1 MKHTNIITKKQTVA
15 YTSSLKG
22 EGSRRPSEG
31 DIQTTVSSIFP
42 SFALRASSPSRGEG
56 NSGFTLIE
64 LLVVVLII
72 GILAAVALPQYQKAV
87 EKSRLSQALV
97 GLKAMQQACALCALH
112 KSEEECDLQVSALDK
127 FGISI
132 PGTLQPFEKCVKETG
147 PDCKTT
153 SDWQFQTVGCGE
165 LHATRLDGNDWKFDL
180 KNDGTLAMGQY
191 KCIENN
197 SNGSCKNVCGGDNCI
212 FTLDK

>member
-22 EGSRRPSEG
+22 EGSRRLGEG

-42 SFALRASSPSRGEG
+42 SSALRASSPSRGEG

-112 KSEEECDLQVSALDK
+112 KSEEDCNGLQVSDLDE
-127 FGISI
+127 FGSSI
-132 PGTLQPFEKCVKETG
+132 PGTLHPFEKCVNGFG

-153 SDWQFQTVGCGE
+153 SDWQFEAVGCGE

-180 KNDGTLAMGQY
+180 DNSTLAMGQY